1 MQSAKAE
8 CRVCQRYRA
17 QSKSPAKN
25 CNNQRFFCYCDF
37 DHLFFCRN
45 DHQLEP
51 CMIRHFFDMLGRNG
65 RSKKLLISYHCQ
77 QLYVIRVNILL
88 YDVFKIIPDKY
99 AVTRLL

>member
-1 MQSAKAE
+1 
-8 CRVCQRYRA
+8 
-17 QSKSPAKN
+17 
-25 CNNQRFFCYCDF
+25 
-37 DHLFFCRN
+37 
-45 DHQLEP
+45 
-51 CMIRHFFDMLGRNG
+51 MLGRNG